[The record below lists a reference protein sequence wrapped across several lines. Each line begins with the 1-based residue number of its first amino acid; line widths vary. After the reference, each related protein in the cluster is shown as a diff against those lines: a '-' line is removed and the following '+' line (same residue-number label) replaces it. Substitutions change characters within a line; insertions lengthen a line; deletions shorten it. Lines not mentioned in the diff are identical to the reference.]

1 MAKSKMK
8 PNPEYAQAKKRASA
22 AVKKLFDC
30 KKQIR
35 NAQSN
40 VEKAMRDLKL
50 ANQKHDEA
58 VMAAEEARSEL
69 ESIPEKI
76 EVED

>member
-1 MAKSKMK
+1 MR
-8 PNPEYAQAKKRASA
+8 PNPEYAQVKKRASA

-30 KKQIR
+30 KRQIR

-40 VEKAMRDLKL
+40 LEKAMRDLEL

-58 VMAAEEARSEL
+58 VSVAESTRSEL